1 MKFLR
6 FTSEGAARAVFAD
19 HLIES
24 EWPAYIGSAAVDVI
38 GVIHRPTGKTLQ
50 TADGDVPEMAAV
62 PGFHIN
68 LSESV
73 PGLAEFEIDAPDTPA
88 RIFAGASWI

>member
-6 FTSEGAARAVFAD
+6 FQNEDAARAAFAD
-19 HLIES
+19 HLQEG
-24 EWPAYIGSAAVDVI
+24 EWPVYIDGVAVDVI
-38 GVIHRPTGKTLQ
+38 GVIHRPTGVML
-50 TADGDVPEMAAV
+50 ADDVAEMAAV

-73 PGLAEFEIDAPDTPA
+73 PGFEEFEIEAPTTPA
-88 RIFAGASWI
+88 RIFAGASWT